1 MLYIIFKLFVGS
13 ETIIYPA
20 VVYGLVA
27 VALGLKQRTDIDRCA
42 SDLFGVIRPGFQ
54 LLTVLFLLAVI
65 FVGEAAKSQAINVI
79 ENGLSIQSHRV
90 KQTARSSKSL

>member
-20 VVYGLVA
+20 VVYGLVT
-27 VALGLKQRTDIDRCA
+27 VALGLKKRTDIDRRA

-54 LLTVLFLLAVI
+54 LLEVMSLLAVV
-65 FVGEAAKSQAINVI
+65 FVWTAAKSQRINVI
-79 ENGLSIQSHRV
+79 ENGLIIPCHHV
-90 KQTARSSKSL
+90 KQTASGSNSF

>member
-54 LLTVLFLLAVI
+54 LLKVMSLLAVV
-65 FVGEAAKSQAINVI
+65 FVGTAAKSQRINVI
-79 ENGLSIQSHRV
+79 ENGLILPCHRV
-90 KQTARSSKSL
+90 KQTACGSNSF